1 MDEITYLNYGND
13 QIDQNALFTS
23 MADNVQSYVNSQS
36 WSRNR
41 KQKFLNAYQDIVS
54 KGIIGAN
61 NTSGQWAI
69 DLNSDIDLSSMP
81 QKDQEMYHE
90 AAYYILQQMK
100 GIPTKAKE
108 EETKKEDLPIY
119 DNKTHQNN
127 INALIGNKLFGGQ
140 NWTTADH
147 WNVLDERDETT
158 GLRGTD
164 VRANKLAEILD
175 QYSQSLEDGKYNF
188 EGTAFTD
195 LNDLKTRIGNAV
207 TQLRNGTWDQ
217 NDVDAL
223 NQIGLDWRTY
233 FNDGSGDI
241 AGTDANGNE
250 ITYAQLAKQN
260 QAAVAAAAK
269 EEAAKKAI
277 ATKQNAGVLDITSGI
292 NPQEARTRAKEY
304 AEWLG
309 NTHGVGQQGFNKINA
324 RVQELIEGAY
334 AKQLTGADKKEL
346 GNLLYYITTN
356 NPNYQ
361 NYNLTPEE
369 EVELQVH
376 ENMKG
381 RRLQDFRRLPW
392 QTSDGRNTY
401 IDKSGNLYFLKP
413 RNQKQLQQKPFTR
426 SAAYNNYKNNFL
438 KSENN
443 KALGTTIGENNGL
456 TDDMK
461 ADLAAMG
468 LDLVSAGSAFAPGYG
483 TLASA
488 ITGIGA
494 TLTGAYA
501 DRARGESWG
510 STLGTAG
517 FGLSMDILGLIPGV
531 GVGAKAAKIAK
542 VVSKGAKWLG
552 PALGGLAAMSYGPGA
567 LSAYKKFTSGKKD
580 DITAEELRDFTYAI
594 RAIAAGGIRKAGAT
608 YQGNRTLAKAKAK
621 GHVTET
627 TGSQSASITTK
638 NGQQIKLTDDE
649 FKTLKSNA
657 SRETKTN
664 TIIEAAKRE
673 KINLEGDEIQ
683 WKGINPTIGR
693 FKTSSK
699 SSKVS
704 GLNEP
709 TTSSQLKWNTT
720 AADYRGIRR
729 FSNENLLRGFTTMS
743 TPRSGIWKN
752 LKDRWNGND
761 IERTEQIKS
770 LNKLPAGPV
779 SPAQS
784 AKRSYS
790 SPKLSNKKQD
800 LKGFTPTTPKENTA
814 KSNER
819 LVKFTD
825 EPMDS
830 GLNRKIMKRYKDI
843 QRGRFSSKEIESGK
857 YKIGNE
863 TVTVYSTKGDSKGNG
878 ASINIGK
885 QRFKSMEKAK
895 KEIAKIVQEQ
905 RNNIVG
911 GKINKENIKEIGK
924 VLRDLKKMGWL
935 KQGGQINNFDL
946 DKTISEFLK
955 KQK

>member
-100 GIPTKAKE
+100 GIPTKGKE

-147 WNVLDERDETT
+147 WNVLDERDKTT
-158 GLRGTD
+158 GLRGTN
-164 VRANKLAEILD
+164 VRANKLADILD

-241 AGTDANGNE
+241 AGTDADGNE

-260 QAAVAAAAK
+260 QAAAAAAAK
-269 EEAAKKAI
+269 EEAAKKAV
-277 ATKQNAGVLDITSGI
+277 AAKQNAGVLDITSGI

-334 AKQLTGADKKEL
+334 AKQLSGADKKEL

-392 QTSDGRNTY
+392 NTSDGRNTY

-413 RNQKQLQQKPFTR
+413 RNQKQLQQKQFTR

-438 KSENN
+438 KSQLQLNN
-443 KALGTTIGENNGL
+443 EKPVLSQDVDILISDMTSMLGDIISLGGGYAGAAGGITT
-456 TDDMK
+456 
-461 ADLAAMG
+461 
-468 LDLVSAGSAFAPGYG
+468 LVSDLYG
-483 TLASA
+483 D
-488 ITGIGA
+488 I
-494 TLTGAYA
+494 
-501 DRARGESWG
+501 RRGKDTW
-510 STLGTAG
+510 STLKNLGANIAWG
-517 FGLSMDILGLIPGV
+517 AAGLIPG
-531 GVGAKAAKIAK
+531 AKLGKLAKNAARIYATLQSAGILMNDEVQQSWKNLIAGK
-542 VVSKGAKWLG
+542 PITAKDFENFKWTLHAITGGTNAARGHFTERNVARQVKGNNK
-552 PALGGLAAMSYGPGA
+552 PTIET
-567 LSAYKKFTSGKKD
+567 KSGKKVTLTEEQVKK
-580 DITAEELRDFTYAI
+580 INKVGGRKGQKAAEEAFKKATGEEAKEGTFSFQENSRAWYNPNRYSQRLRNWT
-594 RAIAAGGIRKAGAT
+594 
-608 YQGNRTLAKAKAK
+608 
-621 GHVTET
+621 
-627 TGSQSASITTK
+627 S
-638 NGQQIKLTDDE
+638 DD
-649 FKTLKSNA
+649 
-657 SRETKTN
+657 
-664 TIIEAAKRE
+664 
-673 KINLEGDEIQ
+673 
-683 WKGINPTIGR
+683 
-693 FKTSSK
+693 
-699 SSKVS
+699 
-704 GLNEP
+704 
-709 TTSSQLKWNTT
+709 
-720 AADYRGIRR
+720 
-729 FSNENLLRGFTTMS
+729 
-743 TPRSGIWKN
+743 
-752 LKDRWNGND
+752 
-761 IERTEQIKS
+761 
-770 LNKLPAGPV
+770 
-779 SPAQS
+779 
-784 AKRSYS
+784 
-790 SPKLSNKKQD
+790 
-800 LKGFTPTTPKENTA
+800 
-814 KSNER
+814 ER
-819 LVKFTD
+819 LVLPKTAQSVNTQAVNRLLEADKAKPIIGIGNPLNKRFWT
-825 EPMDS
+825 EGGPNRG
-830 GLNRKIMKRYKDI
+830 GLTFALASYRNNSPSQIQKEEIKKELKALPLLRKPYNKPSITNQEVIPESRRLPQPGGEHKGTRIDI
-843 QRGRFSSKEIESGK
+843 QRTGNSSIKNISTGEAVKEFTDFDRMYITSTRKNSKVPSKAFGNGYGTSKEPESGSLDFN
-857 YKIGNE
+857 GMTA
-863 TVTVYSTKGDSKGNG
+863 TVTKLNGNKGFALAFGKTNDTVM
-878 ASINIGK
+878 NITYKNIQELRSNLAQQLNKVIKK
-885 QRFKSMEKAK
+885 QNNVKETAALLRQFKAK
-895 KEIAKIVQEQ
+895 
-905 RNNIVG
+905 
-911 GKINKENIKEIGK
+911 
-924 VLRDLKKMGWL
+924 GWL

-946 DKTISEFLK
+946 DKTISEFLS